1 MGPGGQRRDGQAS
14 RKRAGVVTLVRPLQ
28 QKYRSE
34 HTFAISRPTRSRES
48 GYGSEISEA
57 LPRPGLSLSE
67 IGVLVNRDPST
78 VGYWVRKRGL
88 VANGRAKHA
97 PRGGLKREQLEPL
110 VEKRLSLGQIADT
123 LGVSVSTVRHWLK
136 KHGLPT
142 DLAYR
147 RRKRRLMEAGSNRVR
162 KVEMDCRNHGTATF
176 VLDSRGSWRCLQ
188 CRADAVAARRRRVK
202 QTLVN
207 EAGGRCRLCGYP
219 PCGGAPLPSP
229 GSEGEDLFDRSRWD
243 HSLDRRHARR
253 GQEVH
258 PAVRDMPRGGGSWSR
273 YASGDI
279 RHSDSHAAFRDPG
292 GPVLAS
298 GTRLLTERSWVRFPP
313 PELKEGPWMKASLVS
328 APPSAQ
334 PDRRRAQPRSSLATR
349 RRSRPPAC

>member
-28 QKYRSE
+28 QKYHSE
-34 HTFAISRPTRSRES
+34 HTFAISRPTGPENPAMDRK
-48 GYGSEISEA
+48 Y
-57 LPRPGLSLSE
+57 LKHCLDQGLSLSE

-78 VGYWVRKRGL
+78 VGYWVRKHGL

-97 PRGGLKREQLEPL
+97 PRGGLKREQLQPL

-207 EAGGRCRLCGYP
+207 EAGGRCRLCGYNRHVAALHFHHLDP
-219 PCGGAPLPSP
+219 KEKTFSIAHDGITRSIDVMREEVKKCVLLCATCHAEVEAGVATLP
-229 GSEGEDLFDRSRWD
+229 
-243 HSLDRRHARR
+243 
-253 GQEVH
+253 
-258 PAVRDMPRGGGSWSR
+258 
-273 YASGDI
+273 
-279 RHSDSHAAFRDPG
+279 
-292 GPVLAS
+292 
-298 GTRLLTERSWVRFPP
+298 
-313 PELKEGPWMKASLVS
+313 
-328 APPSAQ
+328 
-334 PDRRRAQPRSSLATR
+334 AT
-349 RRSRPPAC
+349 